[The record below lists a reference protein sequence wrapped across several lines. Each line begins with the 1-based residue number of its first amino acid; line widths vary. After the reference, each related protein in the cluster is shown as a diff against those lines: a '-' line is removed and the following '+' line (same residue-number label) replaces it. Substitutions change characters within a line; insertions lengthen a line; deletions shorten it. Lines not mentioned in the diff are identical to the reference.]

1 MRTLGRK
8 HRSTT
13 TLHAMSKTNYKL
25 IIIALLSF
33 LVAACGAG
41 PSALTNSQDP
51 TGSGRYFDVGPVQI
65 QNAVIVSDGTNSKL
79 VMNAFNNSDT
89 PQTILAI
96 SVAGQPVVGNIQI
109 PPVGVTSTKQSEYIE
124 IVITGLNPP
133 MSQYVQLQ
141 VEFETLGI
149 ATTEVLVV
157 PNEGQFAEISFDET
171 NN

>member
-1 MRTLGRK
+1 
-8 HRSTT
+8 
-13 TLHAMSKTNYKL
+13 
-25 IIIALLSF
+25 
-33 LVAACGAG
+33 
-41 PSALTNSQDP
+41 
-51 TGSGRYFDVGPVQI
+51 
-65 QNAVIVSDGTNSKL
+65 
-79 VMNAFNNSDT
+79 
-89 PQTILAI
+89 
-96 SVAGQPVVGNIQI
+96 VGNIQI

-124 IVITGLNPP
+124 IVLTGLNPP